1 VAAVTK
7 PPLQRIRDALAGKR
21 RTWLVTGSAGFIG
34 SNLVGPEAL
43 ARRLLGYEPT
53 HTLSSGLRE
62 ALPWYVRQFSAA
74 AAVQ

>member
-1 VAAVTK
+1 MTK
-7 PPLQRIRDALAGKR
+7 PPLQRIRDALAAKR

-34 SNLVGPEAL
+34 SNLVEK
-43 ARRLLGYEPT
+43 LLTRYEPT